1 MDRRNF
7 LKKLGIGLGAAA
19 AATVPS
25 IAKDRKGEYAIEDMF
40 VQHNGNGNL
49 FYLKEGCWLD
59 DEIKKTLGKRYVDKK
74 YFSHYLPMYGLPL
87 PMKEKYEKD
96 DFEPFVLL
104 LKDRGRFSCFCDDSF
119 RRNDDT
125 FGKSILRLFKD
136 DKAGYYRFEMFEA
149 RNPNLD

>member
-25 IAKDRKGEYAIEDMF
+25 IAKERKEEYTIEDMF
-40 VQHNGNGNL
+40 VQHDGNSNL

-59 DEIKKTLGKRYVDKK
+59 DEIKKMLGKRYVDKK

-87 PMKEKYEKD
+87 PMKEKYTKD

-104 LKDRGRFSCFCDDSF
+104 LKEEKKYAYFCDDAF
-119 RRNDDT
+119 KHKGG
-125 FGKSILRLFKD
+125 FGESVLRLFRENK
-136 DKAGYYRFEMFEA
+136 KGYYKFEMFEA